1 MIQLLLNFVTLTCRV
16 QVINKVAGVYG
27 LVAVFTGGSLAQLSM
42 YIYSVALLFV
52 YVWGIRVTSMVSPQ
66 IFSTRKCRACISR
79 FTRITVHEIMYP
91 KGATQGFWIN
101 SDRERKMLRVLETGS
116 FLKIISFHSFKS

>member
-1 MIQLLLNFVTLTCRV
+1 MIQLLLNFNTLTCRV

-52 YVWGIRVTSMVSPQ
+52 YVWGIRVTSMVSPH
-66 IFSTRKCRACISR
+66 IFSNQKMSSTHSR
-79 FTRITVHEIMYP
+79 CTRITVHEIMYP
-91 KGATQGFWIN
+91 KGATQGFWIH
-101 SDRERKMLRVLETGS
+101 SDRERKMSRIWRQALS
-116 FLKIISFHSFKS
+116 PK